1 MDEPDAVE
9 PSLDQLSQ
17 AFAEAMGRSNEE
29 GAAQSQPDANEV
41 TPGPEEESSED
52 NCPISP
58 KTILEAILFVGHPD
72 NEPITSLAV
81 AKLLRGVEKSEVDDL
96 VVELNQEYAA
106 EQLPILI
113 ASVDDGYRV
122 ELCDEYDHVRE
133 RFYGR
138 VRQARLSQYAVD
150 VLAIVAYN
158 QPVTR
163 QEIDKLL
170 NNSRINVGRILS
182 QLLRREL
189 ISRRITKDK
198 PKRKEYV
205 TTERFLSLFNLREIG
220 DLPHS
225 EDPQ

>member
-1 MDEPDAVE
+1 M
-9 PSLDQLSQ
+9 
-17 AFAEAMGRSNEE
+17 
-29 GAAQSQPDANEV
+29 
-41 TPGPEEESSED
+41 
-52 NCPISP
+52 
-58 KTILEAILFVGHPD
+58 
-72 NEPITSLAV
+72 
-81 AKLLRGVEKSEVDDL
+81 
-96 VVELNQEYAA
+96 
-106 EQLPILI
+106 
-113 ASVDDGYRV
+113 
-122 ELCDEYDHVRE
+122 
-133 RFYGR
+133 
-138 VRQARLSQYAVD
+138 
-150 VLAIVAYN
+150 AYN